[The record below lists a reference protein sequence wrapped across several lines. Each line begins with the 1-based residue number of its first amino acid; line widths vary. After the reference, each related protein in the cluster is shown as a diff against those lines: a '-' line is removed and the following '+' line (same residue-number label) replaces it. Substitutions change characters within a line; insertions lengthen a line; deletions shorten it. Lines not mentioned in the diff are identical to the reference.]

1 MRALLTEQK
10 GLTLIEILV
19 AMTLLSLII
28 LTSLTLLGNGI
39 GVSDI
44 NDEKSQALNLAEQQI
59 ESWKNNLAQN
69 GWDRSERLF
78 NDPVTVSGKT
88 FFVEVTAVEWDGSA
102 AGLDAEMEFVN
113 LTSKVW
119 LKDESNPEAILK
131 TLVKV
136 DSGT

>member
-1 MRALLTEQK
+1 MRALLSEQK

-59 ESWKNNLAQN
+59 EGWKNNLAQN
-69 GWDRSERLF
+69 GWDGSERLF
-78 NDPVTVSGKT
+78 DDPVTISGKT
-88 FFVEVTAVEWDGSA
+88 FLVEVTAAEWDGSA
-102 AGLDAEMEFVN
+102 AGLDPELKFVN
-113 LTSKVW
+113 LTAKVW
-119 LKDESNPEAILK
+119 VKDENNPEALLE

-136 DSGT
+136 DGGT